1 MTTIDTTTNN
11 RRRFPAQVGIHLDT
25 DGQAAL
31 TAEAQAVGLPPA
43 ALARVLVLE
52 GLRARQTPTVD
63 GGRWDEGVFKQL
75 VGGGEIQID
84 RKFGKTSAA

>member
-1 MTTIDTTTNN
+1 MTTIDTTTTTS

-31 TAEAQAVGLPPA
+31 AAEAQAVGLPPA

-52 GLRARQTPTVD
+52 GLRSRQTPSAERQRPVD
-63 GGRWDEGVFKQL
+63 RV
-75 VGGGEIQID
+75 VA
-84 RKFGKTSAA
+84 TA